1 MVRTSQDRE
10 VKVNGIASTSHH
22 LPPSLPND
30 DEDLDPVAPPRKNR
44 KSTRKNDE
52 VPPVPPKTKK
62 KLQKAV
68 SWNDV
73 FSMETDKAF
82 TPEKKGHTLAG
93 TRHQHPPLKKVS
105 SMATLPTV
113 GNWNSSTIGSHTTAP
128 SSPEI
133 SAPQPITPGSAF
145 SLRRKRAFRKKSST
159 SVEYYSSQVS
169 M

>member
-30 DEDLDPVAPPRKNR
+30 DEDMDPVAPPRKNR

-73 FSMETDKAF
+73 FMETDKAF

-93 TRHQHPPLKKVS
+93 TRHQHPQLKKVS
-105 SMATLPTV
+105 SMATLPTA